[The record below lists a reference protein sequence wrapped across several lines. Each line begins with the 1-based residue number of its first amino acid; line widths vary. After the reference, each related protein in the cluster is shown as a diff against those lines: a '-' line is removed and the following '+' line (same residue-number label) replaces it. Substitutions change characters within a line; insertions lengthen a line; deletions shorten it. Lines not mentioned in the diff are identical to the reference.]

1 MHLFTSYNWRNDTS
15 EVSNFLVAWYLYLA
29 QSSHLRDYFL
39 PLAHCF
45 NWEVWSKTKIKKEIL
60 FYQIKEEKM
69 KTSKIKLL
77 LEKGGMRCL
86 EASISVVEN
95 TLDENYKLIKSEKVE
110 DLHNIR
116 FNYEWINRERQGL
129 FYEVS
134 QWERLFRELCSKF
147 GGKEIRANIFACV
160 LPVREEVKQVVKTA
174 CEELQKKLNLEASE

>member
-1 MHLFTSYNWRNDTS
+1 
-15 EVSNFLVAWYLYLA
+15 
-29 QSSHLRDYFL
+29 
-39 PLAHCF
+39 
-45 NWEVWSKTKIKKEIL
+45 
-60 FYQIKEEKM
+60 M

-110 DLHNIR
+110 DLHEIH
-116 FNYEWINRERQGL
+116 FNYEWINKERTNL

-134 QWERLFRELCSKF
+134 QWERLFKELCSKF
-147 GGKEIRANIFACV
+147 WGKEIRSNIFACV
-160 LPVREEVKQVVKTA
+160 LPCREEVKQAVKAA